1 MRTLIKA
8 IRSLA
13 QGHASACL
21 LCRLYPA
28 QPARSVCANCWQ
40 ELPWLLQATA
50 LSHQSMPH
58 HILPHHSLPNR
69 SMSHSVQA
77 ACHYVWPVD
86 RLIHQYKY
94 QQRLELLP
102 ILHDIL
108 LQTPKPA
115 VQALVAVP
123 SSPEKLVTRG
133 FNPTLLLAQQLSKTW
148 QIPLWQPLSRH
159 HTPAQ
164 QGLSQTERFI
174 NLQDAFYINTD
185 QCRVIYRKIL
195 IIDDVMTTG
204 STLAAMQQQLDKL
217 GVQQIQSLVIAR
229 A

>member
-1 MRTLIKA
+1 MQTLIKA

-13 QGHASACL
+13 QGHVSACL

-50 LSHQSMPH
+50 LSHHSLPH
-58 HILPHHSLPNR
+58 HSLPHHSLPNQ

-94 QQRLELLP
+94 LQRLDLLP
-102 ILHDIL
+102 ILRDIL
-108 LQTPKPA
+108 LQTPNPA

-123 SSPEKLVTRG
+123 SSPEKLVARG

-217 GVQQIQSLVIAR
+217 GVQQMQSLVIAR

>member
-1 MRTLIKA
+1 MQTLIKA

-13 QGHASACL
+13 QGHVSACR

-50 LSHQSMPH
+50 LSHHS
-58 HILPHHSLPNR
+58 LPHHSLPNR

-94 QQRLELLP
+94 QQRLDLLP
-102 ILHDIL
+102 VLHDIL

-164 QGLSQTERFI
+164 QGLTQTERFI

-217 GVQQIQSLVIAR
+217 GVQQMQSLVLAR

>member
-1 MRTLIKA
+1 MQTLIKA

-13 QGHASACL
+13 QGHVLACR

-28 QPARSVCANCWQ
+28 QPARNVCAKCWQ

-50 LSHQSMPH
+50 LSHHS
-58 HILPHHSLPNR
+58 LPHHSLPNQ

-94 QQRLELLP
+94 QQRLELLA

-148 QIPLWQPLSRH
+148 QIPLWQPLSRYH
-159 HTPAQ
+159 RPPQ

-204 STLAAMQQQLDKL
+204 STLVAMQQQLDKL

>member
-1 MRTLIKA
+1 MQTLIKA

-13 QGHASACL
+13 QGHVSACR
-21 LCRLYPA
+21 LCQLYPA
-28 QPARSVCANCWQ
+28 QPARSVCANCWR
-40 ELPWLLQATA
+40 EMPWLLQATA
-50 LSHQSMPH
+50 LSHHS
-58 HILPHHSLPNR
+58 LPHHSLPNQ
-69 SMSHSVQA
+69 SLSHSVQA

>member
-1 MRTLIKA
+1 
-8 IRSLA
+8 
-13 QGHASACL
+13 
-21 LCRLYPA
+21 
-28 QPARSVCANCWQ
+28 
-40 ELPWLLQATA
+40 
-50 LSHQSMPH
+50 
-58 HILPHHSLPNR
+58 
-69 SMSHSVQA
+69 MSHSVQA

-108 LQTPKPA
+108 LQMPKPA

-133 FNPTLLLAQQLSKTW
+133 FNPTLLLAQQLSKMW
-148 QIPLWQPLSRH
+148 QIPLWQPLNRH
-159 HTPAQ
+159 HRPPQ

-174 NLQDAFYINTD
+174 NLQNAFYINTD
-185 QCRVIYRKIL
+185 QCRVIYHKIL

-204 STLAAMQQQLDKL
+204 STLAAMQQQLNNL

>member
-1 MRTLIKA
+1 M
-8 IRSLA
+8 
-13 QGHASACL
+13 
-21 LCRLYPA
+21 
-28 QPARSVCANCWQ
+28 
-40 ELPWLLQATA
+40 PWLLQATA
-50 LSHQSMPH
+50 LSHHS
-58 HILPHHSLPNR
+58 LPHHSLPNQ
-69 SMSHSVQA
+69 SLSHSVQA